1 MSQEVVGAP
10 SRNTK
15 VTAKKT
21 ANGHWRDTPP
31 DLMARIGAGS
41 GEGSRWSLAAPV
53 LLVHEG
59 QNEVLHGQTDGGRGR
74 IR

>member
-10 SRNTK
+10 SRNTQ

-21 ANGHWRDTPP
+21 ANEHWRDTPL

-41 GEGSRWSLAAPV
+41 GEGSRWSFDAPV
-53 LLVHEG
+53 LLVHDG
-59 QNEVLHGQTDGGRGR
+59 RNQTLHGKTNGGRGR
-74 IR
+74 NR